1 MKEITYTMRED
12 GLMYPDL
19 TISEKKIELGPFAMK
34 RKSFLQQHR
43 RSLFALL
50 VMKGQLTEHLAEIE
64 QRAIDML
71 EKLTEQMAQTMGVT
85 DQQVVRLQAYTD
97 RPLIFDD
104 MVVRVSP
111 QFQTRVHLDYD
122 EANACGFQKGDL
134 GRILS

>member
-71 EKLTEQMAQTMGVT
+71 ENLTEQMAQTMGVT
-85 DQQVVRLQAYTD
+85 EQLKA
-97 RPLIFDD
+97 
-104 MVVRVSP
+104 
-111 QFQTRVHLDYD
+111 
-122 EANACGFQKGDL
+122 
-134 GRILS
+134 ILSNASVFGVDLYEAGLAAKVEGMFKELIAGPGAVRATLKKYL

>member
-85 DQQVVRLQAYTD
+85 EQLKAQDQMAWVQQMNSIRHSASEIVNEQVIY
-97 RPLIFDD
+97 
-104 MVVRVSP
+104 S
-111 QFQTRVHLDYD
+111 
-122 EANACGFQKGDL
+122 
-134 GRILS
+134 